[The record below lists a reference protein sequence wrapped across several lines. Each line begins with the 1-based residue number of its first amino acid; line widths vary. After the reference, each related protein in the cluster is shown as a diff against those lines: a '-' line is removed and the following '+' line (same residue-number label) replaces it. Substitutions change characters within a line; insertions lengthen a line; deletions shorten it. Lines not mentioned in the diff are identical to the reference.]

1 MSLKA
6 ARSAA
11 QLEKSEGMGGCGRQE
26 QALLDVYAAEG
37 WRGAKKDAVR
47 PLSELARAAKQV
59 GAARVLVQ
67 GLVSSLVLG
76 PGRWAHTPHAV
87 ECLTQGVVKESLR
100 ASTSCKPSCVGPAR
114 DTRGT
119 LGSAPHPH
127 HAAA

>member
-1 MSLKA
+1 MC
-6 ARSAA
+6 
-11 QLEKSEGMGGCGRQE
+11 GCGRQE

-59 GAARVLVQ
+59 GARVRVQ

-76 PGRWAHTPHAV
+76 AGRWAHTPHAV
-87 ECLTQGVVKESLR
+87 EYLSRGVVKESLR
-100 ASTSCKPSCVGPAR
+100 ASTSCKPYCVGPAR

-119 LGSAPHPH
+119 LGSAPGPH